1 MPNAMID
8 SLCETDPSA
17 IPLRLVLPDGLEAA
31 LASAGEVERAWARA
45 NDFTGAAG
53 QVLTFP
59 GADGRVAGAFVG
71 ADRVDDVYAL
81 AGAAATLPAGTYAL
95 SGSPEREAASRLALG
110 WGLASYAFTQYRNAP
125 ARKARLAWP
134 AEADRPRVENEL
146 EAIRLVRDLVNRPA
160 NDLGPAALAEAAR
173 AVAEEHGAR
182 CTIVTGDSLLESN
195 FPAVHAVGRAAA
207 ESPCA
212 IDIGWGDPG
221 RPMIALVGKGI
232 TFDSGGLDIK
242 SASNMAL
249 MKKDMGGA
257 AHALALGRMI
267 MRARL
272 PVRLRILIAAAENAV
287 GPGANRP
294 GDVIRTRRGLS
305 VEIGD
310 TDAEGRLVLADMLAA
325 ASEEDPALI
334 LDFATLTGA
343 ARVALGPDLPAL
355 FATDGLAEE
364 ILRASAEAEDPVWRL
379 PLWKPYR
386 KDLDSKVA
394 DINNIAGN
402 SFAGA
407 IHAALFLQAFV
418 KPGLDWAHFDLY
430 AWNASA
436 RPGRPVGGEAFA
448 IRGLFRMLAT
458 RYARAEGAR

>member
-1 MPNAMID
+1 MPNPMID

-17 IPLRLVLPDGLEAA
+17 IPLTLVHPDGLEAL
-31 LASAGEVERAWARA
+31 LASLGNAERTWASA
-45 NDFTGAAG
+45 NDFTGAPG

-59 GADGRVAGAFVG
+59 AADGRVARAFVG
-71 ADRVDDVYAL
+71 ADRLDDVYAL
-81 AGAAATLPAGTYAL
+81 AGAATALPSGIYAL
-95 SGSPEREAASRLALG
+95 SGSPGREAASRLALG
-110 WGLASYAFTQYRNAP
+110 WGLANYAFAQYRAAP
-125 ARKARLAWP
+125 RRKARLAWP
-134 AEADRPRVENEL
+134 AEADRPRVEREL

-173 AVAEEHGAR
+173 AVAATHGAQ
-182 CTIVTGDSLLESN
+182 CMIVTGEPLLEAN

-207 ESPCA
+207 EPPCV
-212 IDIGWGDPG
+212 IDIVWGDPS
-221 RPMIALVGKGI
+221 RPVIALVGKGI

-257 AHALALGRMI
+257 AHALALGQMI
-267 MRARL
+267 MQARL
-272 PVRLRILIAAAENAV
+272 PVRLRVLIAAAENAV

-294 GDVIRTRRGLS
+294 GDVISTRRGLS

-310 TDAEGRLVLADMLAA
+310 TDAEGRLVLADLLTA
-325 ASEEDPALI
+325 ASEDSPALI

-355 FATDGLAEE
+355 FATDELAEE
-364 ILRASAEAEDPVWRL
+364 ILGAAADAEDPVWRL

-418 KPGLDWAHFDLY
+418 KPGLAWAHFDLY

-448 IRGLFRMLAT
+448 IRGLFRLLAG
-458 RYARAEGAR
+458 RYAEAAR